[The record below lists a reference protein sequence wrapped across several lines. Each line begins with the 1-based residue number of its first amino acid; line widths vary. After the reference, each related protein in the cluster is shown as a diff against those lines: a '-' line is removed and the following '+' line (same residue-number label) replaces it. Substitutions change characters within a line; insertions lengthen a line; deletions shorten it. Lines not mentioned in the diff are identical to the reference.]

1 MINWITEVAASEEV
15 PTEEEILEKTY
26 DILYTYLND
35 GLDEIGYGEGVAY
48 DLHVVKDDNN
58 MYTVVEDDVLALGE
72 GIIDPGQMQ

>member
-1 MINWITEVAASEEV
+1 MTFSIRF
-15 PTEEEILEKTY
+15 
-26 DILYTYLND
+26 LND